1 MMRVISLVI
10 LIALVG
16 IWLDMYWLAYMAG
29 LVGLIFAYM
38 LRPKKIPKG
47 AAVPKPEV
55 KDTIYPVIYE
65 DVGEPPLL
73 YPEKQIVKII
83 PRQNPNDSWEE
94 AVRTMGVLGGMG
106 ISLLTGRYKKSG
118 KK

>member
-1 MMRVISLVI
+1 MMRVIGLVI

-16 IWLDMYWLAYMAG
+16 VWLDMYWLAYMATG
-29 LVGLIFAYM
+29 VGLIFAYM
-38 LRPKKIPKG
+38 LRPKKRPRG
-47 AAVPKPEV
+47 VPVPKPEV

-73 YPEKQIVKII
+73 YPKEQIVKII
-83 PRQNPNDSWEE
+83 PRQNANSTWEE
-94 AVRTMGVLGGMG
+94 FARTVGIIGGMG
-106 ISLLTGRYKKSG
+106 ISLLTGRYKKG